1 MKKQII
7 AAAVAATMTSVAL
20 ADISITGTT
29 KINYTNSEYDSGKTD
44 NAVKNE
50 TDLKVV
56 GKNGDTQV
64 VISIEAD
71 DAADNA
77 DAAVAAGLDLE
88 DVYMTTKVGDVA
100 IKVGDWDNGNNF
112 IRASGRTNNQ
122 LQLNTNV
129 GPVSLQY
136 NSGHQAS
143 DDKIT
148 VGTDLGPV
156 AVKYVKQNSTNS
168 TSTARYEDYEL
179 MASTNIQGVG
189 IAYHLDSNEAANTDR
204 TSLEL
209 TGKLG
214 EVGVKF
220 VSIEADSAA
229 SADGDTWAGDF
240 EGTTSGGYK
249 KQLGADIM
257 AVEFATTMAGN
268 TVKWIHTEVEADTN
282 VSSTA
287 DADNNKFIITRPLAS
302 GATFEA
308 TYTTMDVKGDT
319 ANSGDTLDLELS
331 VKF

>member
-302 GATFEA
+302 GAFDFE
-308 TYTTMDVKGDT
+308 V
-319 ANSGDTLDLELS
+319 SLS
-331 VKF
+331 VASRGS

>member
-77 DAAVAAGLDLE
+77 DGAVAKGLDLE

-179 MASTNIQGVG
+179 TASTNIQGVG
-189 IAYHLDSNEAANTDR
+189 IAYHLDSNEAANADK

-257 AVEFATTMAGN
+257 AVELSTTMAGN
-268 TVKWIHTEVEADTN
+268 SVKWIHTEVEADTN

-287 DADNNKFIITRPLAS
+287 DADNNKFIVTRPLAS

>member
-1 MKKQII
+1 
-7 AAAVAATMTSVAL
+7 MTSVAL

-287 DADNNKFIITRPLAS
+287 DADNNKFIVTRPLAS

>member
-1 MKKQII
+1 
-7 AAAVAATMTSVAL
+7 MTSVAL